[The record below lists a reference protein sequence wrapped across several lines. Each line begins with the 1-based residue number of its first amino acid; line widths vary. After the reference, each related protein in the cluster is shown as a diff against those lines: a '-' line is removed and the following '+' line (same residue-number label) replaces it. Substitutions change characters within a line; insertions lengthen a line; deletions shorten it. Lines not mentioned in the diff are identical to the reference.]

1 MVWARAMGKAPS
13 QFSRGRCE
21 MVVRCIILHELVPL
35 GVFFGGLWHQFAR
48 VCRRQFSF
56 RQAGTGPECDAVQ
69 GVVSDR

>member
-13 QFSRGRCE
+13 RFSLGRCE
-21 MVVRCIILHELVPL
+21 MVVRCIVLHELVPL
-35 GVFFGGLWHQFAR
+35 GVFFGGLWYQFAR
-48 VCRRQFSF
+48 VSRQFPF